1 VLSEVK
7 IFRTGEH
14 LWASQ
19 HTMNPVSTLV
29 AEAVGPRPSIDVVL
43 ERLEQLEDTRGE
55 SSARLHLEIDEV
67 KRRVEAL
74 NLLQV
79 DMQVR
84 ITRLEA
90 PVEATK
96 IRFHPGVLVAAV
108 TLAVTI
114 MSGLYT
120 ILDKIDDIDKAG
132 KLQALE
138 MQTLKE
144 MVIRVQG
151 GQKP

>member
-1 VLSEVK
+1 M
-7 IFRTGEH
+7 
-14 LWASQ
+14 Q
-19 HTMNPVSTLV
+19 HTIKLVLTLTPDPVT
-29 AEAVGPRPSIDVVL
+29 PRPSVDVL
-43 ERLEQLEDTRGE
+43 FQRMEQLEANRDD
-55 SSARLHLEIDEV
+55 SSTRLHLEIEDL
-67 KRRVEAL
+67 KRRQDAMLVAQTDIL
-74 NLLQV
+74 
-79 DMQVR
+79 VR
-84 ITRLEA
+84 LTRLES

>member
-1 VLSEVK
+1 MTPVL
-7 IFRTGEH
+7 
-14 LWASQ
+14 
-19 HTMNPVSTLV
+19 TLTPD
-29 AEAVGPRPSIDVVL
+29 AVTPRPSVDVL
-43 ERLEQLEDTRGE
+43 SQRLEQLEATRDD
-55 SSARLHLEIDEV
+55 SSTRLHLEIEDL
-67 KRRVEAL
+67 KRRQDAML
-74 NLLQV
+74 MAQTDIL
-79 DMQVR
+79 VR
-84 ITRLEA
+84 LTRLES

>member
-1 VLSEVK
+1 MSPVL
-7 IFRTGEH
+7 T
-14 LWASQ
+14 L
-19 HTMNPVSTLV
+19 TPDPVT
-29 AEAVGPRPSIDVVL
+29 PRPSVDVL
-43 ERLEQLEDTRGE
+43 HQRLEQLEANRDD
-55 SSARLHLEIDEV
+55 SSTRLHLEIEDL
-67 KRRVEAL
+67 KRRQDAMLVAQTDIL
-74 NLLQV
+74 
-79 DMQVR
+79 VR
-84 ITRLEA
+84 LTRLES

-120 ILDKIDDIDKAG
+120 IIDKIDDVDRAG

-138 MQTLKE
+138 IQSLKE
-144 MVIRVQG
+144 MVLRVQG